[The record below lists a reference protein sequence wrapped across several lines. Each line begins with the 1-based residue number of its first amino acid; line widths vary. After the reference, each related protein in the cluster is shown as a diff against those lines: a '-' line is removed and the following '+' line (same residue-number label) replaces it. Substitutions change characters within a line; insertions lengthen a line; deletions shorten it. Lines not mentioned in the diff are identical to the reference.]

1 MYIFYECSGTVIL
14 PVGVG
19 VRSHILLSFVAFV
32 REPENILLLSCAFSA
47 TTDITM
53 LKMS

>member
-1 MYIFYECSGTVIL
+1 MYIIYECSGAVIL
-14 PVGVG
+14 PVG

-32 REPENILLLSCAFSA
+32 RERENILLLSCAFSA